1 MLKVSPIIRL
11 ALGLMLLTVS
21 LLLISDL
28 LGLTPDQKRAEL
40 AARKAISESLA
51 VQASNDIS
59 EARIDAVADT
69 LRVLQERNDSVL
81 SIGLRTSDGRLIA
94 MAGDHVEHWIPSDN
108 GRSTSS
114 HVVVPIHMEDR
125 RWGVLE
131 VSFVPLDGIWASI
144 LSGGSIAAVIAFVTF
159 SGFFAYWLFLRR
171 ALNELDP
178 SAVVPDRVRAAL
190 DVLAEGLVILDRRG
204 RIVLANQAFERKLGQ
219 QKALIVGNSLASLTW
234 HLGDSKEEVADADLP
249 WQMMLDTGATP
260 AATQLTLRTATK
272 ESLSFAVN
280 CSPVKAPDY
289 SIRGVVVTFD
299 DLTELQHK
307 NADLERAM
315 EKLEHTQREITR
327 QNRELQVLATRDPL
341 TGVLNRRS
349 LFDGMA
355 TLLSEVADQGE
366 PLSCIMVDIDHFK
379 SINDRF
385 GHATGDKVIKIL
397 ARTLTQCVRADD
409 LVGRYGGEEFCVIV
423 PGVNEEAAA
432 AIAEKMRLAIYEGR
446 DAKFTSALRVSA
458 SFGVAASIAG
468 EKMAEVLVD
477 LADKALYQAKQRGR
491 NRVVCWSEIEHH
503 TDHGGDEDAGVPTG
517 AVRQRNARV
526 QSAADGRVQDVE
538 LVSANQR
545 LRDRIAEL
553 ELLIREQLGEGAIGF
568 DEPTGLPNRIVL
580 IDRIRQGL
588 QRGERTGSR
597 VAVLAVDVES
607 IALVRE
613 AQGIAAADK
622 LMRLVGT
629 ILKKSLRGIDT
640 VAVAGSSDVEASIS
654 SGGDGEFTVLL
665 SDMRVAE
672 SATWIIQRLFGAL
685 EAPVEVEGNEVILD
699 ASIGVSLS
707 PNDGED
713 ADALIANAGAALRE
727 AKLAP
732 GRNVCLYF
740 NKEMNE
746 RSREQLNMEAKLH
759 RALEHGEL
767 FLEYQPGVDMR
778 TGRIRVFEALLRW
791 RHPDL
796 GQVRPDR
803 FIPIAEHAG
812 LIECIGDW
820 VIQSALL
827 QLKSWHEMGNE
838 ELCVAINFSA
848 FQFRQKDLVERVV
861 AGLEEAQLSA
871 SSLVVEITES
881 SLIENLDTA
890 VDIVNGLH
898 EAGVCVALDDFGTGY
913 SSLNYLKRFPID
925 VVKIDRSFLRDFPAQ
940 PNDTEVVSAI
950 IAMAHSLGLRVVAEG
965 VETDRQLQVLQ
976 NMQCDE
982 IQGYL
987 FSKPIS
993 RDHATELLL
1002 NPADI
1007 RRTVKAASRDGIG
1020 RLSDRPTAISGIV
1033 NEMPKEGFGT

>member
-21 LLLISDL
+21 LLLVSDL

-51 VQASNDIS
+51 VQVSNDIS
-59 EARIDAVADT
+59 EARIDAVAET
-69 LRVLQERNDSVL
+69 LRVLEERNDRVL

-94 MAGDHVEHWIPSDN
+94 MAGDHVEHWIPAED

-159 SGFFAYWLFLRR
+159 AGFLAYWLFLKR

-190 DVLAEGLVILDRRG
+190 DVLAEGLVILDRGG
-204 RIVLANQAFERKLGQ
+204 RIVLANHAFERKLGQ
-219 QKALIVGNSLASLTW
+219 QKTLLVGNSLSSLTW
-234 HLGDSKEEVADADLP
+234 QIGDTKEEAADGDLP
-249 WQMMLDTGATP
+249 WQIMLDSGATP
-260 AATQLTLRTATK
+260 ATTQLTLRTARK
-272 ESLSFAVN
+272 ELLSFAVN
-280 CSPVKAPDY
+280 CSPVKAPDD
-289 SIRGVVVTFD
+289 SVRGVVVTFD
-299 DLTELQHK
+299 DLTELEHK

-327 QNRELQVLATRDPL
+327 QNRELQVLATRDAL

-423 PGVNEEAAA
+423 PGVTEEAAA
-432 AIAEKMRLAIYEGR
+432 AIAEKMRRAIYEGR
-446 DAKFTSALRVSA
+446 GAKFTSALRISA
-458 SFGVAASIAG
+458 SFGVAATFTG
-468 EKMAEVLVD
+468 EKLAEVLVD
-477 LADKALYQAKQRGR
+477 LADKALYQAKERGR
-491 NRVVCWSEIEHH
+491 NRVVRWSEVEHH
-503 TDHGGDEDAGVPTG
+503 TDRAGDEDAGVPTEAVQQTDSDARG
-517 AVRQRNARV
+517 AAE
-526 QSAADGRVQDVE
+526 GRIQDVE
-538 LVSANQR
+538 LVSTNQR

-553 ELLIREQLGEGAIGF
+553 ELLIREQLGEGAVGI

-588 QRGERTGSR
+588 QRSQRTRSR
-597 VAVLAVDVES
+597 VAVLSVDVES

-622 LMRLVGT
+622 LMKLVGT
-629 ILKKSLRGIDT
+629 RLKKSLRGIDT
-640 VAVAGSSDVEASIS
+640 VAVAGSSDLEASIS

-665 SDMRVAE
+665 SDMREAE

-685 EAPVEVEGNEVILD
+685 EAPAEVEGNEIILD
-699 ASIGVSLS
+699 ASVGVSLS

-713 ADALIANAGAALRE
+713 PDTLIANAGAALRE

-740 NKEMNE
+740 NKKMNE

-759 RALEHGEL
+759 RAIEHGEL
-767 FLEYQPGVDMR
+767 FLEYQPGIDMR

-796 GQVRPDR
+796 GMVRPDR

-812 LIECIGDW
+812 LIERIGDW
-820 VIQSALL
+820 VIQTALL

-838 ELCVAINFSA
+838 DLCVAINFSA
-848 FQFRQKDLVERVV
+848 FQFRQTDLVERVV
-861 AGLEEAQLSA
+861 AGLQEAQLSA
-871 SSLVVEITES
+871 SSLVAEITES

-890 VDIVNGLH
+890 VAIVNGLS

-925 VVKIDRSFLRDFPAQ
+925 VVKIDRSFLRDFPTQ
-940 PNDTEVVSAI
+940 PNDTEIVSAI

-993 RDHATELLL
+993 REHATELLL

-1007 RRTVKAASRDGIG
+1007 RRMVRAASRDGTG
-1020 RLSDRPTAISGIV
+1020 SRSDRLTAISGIV
-1033 NEMPKEGFGT
+1033 NELPKQGFGA